1 MIKIE
6 AYQCEYCTKHRKGT
20 GKPIRIYRRSIDAHY
35 HEAGCYYNPQNRTC
49 LTCKYGEFVRL
60 DDGYEYPQCEGHDYY
75 FGRQWIRVNCRQ
87 WIRVDCPHWES
98 EVEEG

>member
-20 GKPIRIYRRSIDAHY
+20 GKPIRIYRRRIDAHY

-49 LTCKYGEFVRL
+49 LACKYGEFVRL
-60 DDGYEYPQCEGHDYY
+60 DDGYEYPQCEGYDYPDNFKGRSY
-75 FGRQWIRVNCRQ
+75 FGRQWIREN
-87 WIRVDCPHWES
+87 CPHWES
-98 EVEEG
+98 EGEI

>member
-20 GKPIRIYRRSIDAHY
+20 GKPIRIYRRSIDTHY

-49 LTCKYGEFVRL
+49 LTCKYGEFERS
-60 DDGYEYPQCEGHDYY
+60 DNGYEYPQCEGYDYPDNCKGSRY
-75 FGRQWIRVNCRQ
+75 FGSQWIREN
-87 WIRVDCPHWES
+87 CPHWES
-98 EVEEG
+98 EGEEG